1 MRPEMLAAPEKR
13 VTTQNEA
20 SWTAA
25 AALSLS
31 PFLSATDGLTTNL
44 APTHTEEERGAE
56 KPRSQTA
63 TGSSPI
69 RGRLAATDYL
79 WKADK

>member
-20 SWTAA
+20 SWT

-44 APTHTEEERGAE
+44 APTHTEEEERGAAE
-56 KPRSQTA
+56 KANSDRVVA
-63 TGSSPI
+63 N
-69 RGRLAATDYL
+69 
-79 WKADK
+79 

>member
-25 AALSLS
+25 ATALSLS

-44 APTHTEEERGAE
+44 APTHTEEEERGAAE
-56 KPRSQTA
+56 KANSDRVVA
-63 TGSSPI
+63 N
-69 RGRLAATDYL
+69 
-79 WKADK
+79 